1 MIIKNQNFYG
11 RQDEIHLL
19 FDAWINTLDGKPQWI
34 SFVAETGTG
43 KTRLIHEFYRYLS
56 DRDYRLSREADTHGN
71 AAFKAD
77 YNPSSYWPRSL
88 PSGSDNLGLN
98 PDPQG
103 LSEAK
108 IEDVKDIPWLWWGL
122 RGNDPVQRNGSENGC
137 AASASL
143 SSLELHTTVL
153 AIQKER
159 FKANLA
165 AVQQIGKWAAP
176 KLPIIG
182 PVCELLLVMGE
193 LIQAGKRPFKTL
205 LQGYGIRL
213 REEQSRMQLKLQDL
227 LVNAIF
233 QFLEQDVPV
242 ILILDDVHWF
252 DADSVAFLDRL
263 TARLGEQSLK
273 LMIVSTSWAKEW
285 NDSGVRTIFNRFK
298 GTPHEKTLGG
308 IETEHIQSFL
318 LNNFPGLSEE
328 DQALLAD
335 RADGN
340 FRYATELVLA
350 LRRDPAKFF
359 EDGKLSACLSA
370 RGRKEIASR
379 KLKMDELVE
388 ERFLAFDT
396 PIQTALMRSSYQ
408 GMRFDPQLTSLVTGM
423 LDEENGSGQATLEAI
438 ALAERP
444 GAMVCSVEDD
454 LREFLQGPYWPMIR
468 ARQEDGEDFPRI
480 QQAYRRIVEGREAE
494 LADSVIESLVLQWLE
509 RESDMAEKIRLRAWL
524 LVIAAR
530 GMRYQAGLHQL
541 TQIALAMA
549 DLEGRGQAEQA
560 LAMLSPPAAVAALS
574 IFKQYAFG
582 AGDQQHRDALEALCD
597 KLCLILQ
604 APLFLYREK
613 KTLPEGRDLSELV
626 EWCEALVGFR
636 HAMGHIHDHFKWL
649 SLLSELQGAQL
660 EHGAP
665 TRAMR
670 LRHAFTAL
678 RLAQE
683 RARMAHDR
691 AGWDQVFA
699 TFQQAGKQTG
709 FVEGQ
714 DQAILWS
721 WVQISILCFGKQGR
735 MHYPETETQDWG
747 DWQQYRRCAN
757 NLGRILEDIEEEQ
770 GDGEEDALAAFD
782 TLLLEALLRASTLT
796 AEHAQACGYE
806 IATAFLDRLHAVA
819 QAVFERIQQGG
830 HVPTDLACAAI
841 DADLAVANMLGL
853 LSNVTDET
861 VEPALPDLPGVI
873 QLRLAEREV
882 GPSESTHMFRQ
893 ISAVVKHYRELGMLT
908 MEMIRT
914 FARIYHD
921 RLVSDA
927 AGADEAVQAF
937 RQIVDDAVLTREG
950 ERAANGEAV
959 QLLDLLVH
967 IFDTRLAGLPDA
979 DALWERLHEAYHVRG
994 DRKFDRLV
1002 SMIRASSPAAAAAP
1016 PSF

>member
-1 MIIKNQNFYG
+1 MIKNQNFYG
-11 RQDEIHLL
+11 RQKEIHLL
-19 FDAWINTLDGKPQWI
+19 YDAWINTLDGKPQWI

-56 DRDYRLSREADTHGN
+56 DRDYRLSREADNSGN
-71 AAFKAD
+71 AQFQAD

-103 LSEAK
+103 LSDAK
-108 IEDVKDIPWLWWGL
+108 IEDIKDIPWLWWGL
-122 RGNDPVQRNGSENGC
+122 RGNDPVRRNSSENGC

-143 SSLELHTTVL
+143 SRLELHTTVL

-159 FKANLA
+159 FKANMA

-205 LQGYGIRL
+205 LQGYGIRM
-213 REEQSRMQLKLQDL
+213 REEQSKMQLKLQDL

-252 DADSVAFLDRL
+252 DRDSVAFLERL

-273 LMIVSTSWAKEW
+273 LMIISTSWAKEW
-285 NDSGVRTIFNRFK
+285 NDSDVRTIFNRFK
-298 GTPHEKTLGG
+298 GTPHEETLSG
-308 IETEHIQSFL
+308 IEARHIQSFL
-318 LNNFPGLSEE
+318 LNNFPGLSKE

-335 RADGN
+335 RANGN
-340 FRYATELVLA
+340 FRYATELVLE
-350 LRRDPAKFF
+350 LSGDPSTFF
-359 EDGKLSACLSA
+359 EDKMPTAGLSA
-370 RGRKEIASR
+370 RGREEIAST
-379 KLKMDELVE
+379 KLDMDKLVQR
-388 ERFLAFDT
+388 RFLALDE

-408 GMRFDPQLTSLVTGM
+408 GMRFDPQLTSLVTGV
-423 LDEENGSGQATLEAI
+423 LEQENGRSQATLEAI

-468 ARQEDGEDFPRI
+468 ARQEGDEDFPRI
-480 QQAYRRIVEGREAE
+480 EQAYRRIVEDGKAD

-509 RESDMAEKIRLRAWL
+509 CESDMAQKIRLRAWL
-524 LVIAAR
+524 LAIAAR

-549 DLEGRGQAEQA
+549 DLKERGEAEQA
-560 LAMLSPPAAVAALS
+560 FAMLSPQAAVAALR
-574 IFKQYAFG
+574 IFNQYAFG

-597 KLCLILQ
+597 RLCLVLQ
-604 APLFLYREK
+604 APLFLYRQEK
-613 KTLPEGRDLSELV
+613 VLPTGRDLSELV
-626 EWCEALVGFR
+626 EWCETLVGFR
-636 HAMGHIHDHFKWL
+636 HAMGHMHDHFNWL
-649 SLLSELQGAQL
+649 SLLSELQSAQL
-660 EHGAP
+660 EDDAP
-665 TRAMR
+665 TRDMR

-691 AGWDQVFA
+691 AGWDKVFA
-699 TFQQAGKQTG
+699 TFQQAGAQTG
-709 FVEGQ
+709 FIDGQ

-721 WVQISILCFGKQGR
+721 WVQISILYFGKPGR
-735 MHYPETETQDWG
+735 LHYPEMQDWG
-747 DWQQYRRCAN
+747 DWQQYCRCADK
-757 NLGRILEDIEEEQ
+757 LGGILANIEAQQE
-770 GDGEEDALAAFD
+770 GGEEDALAAFD
-782 TLLLEALLRASTLT
+782 KPMLEALLRASTLT
-796 AEHAQACGYE
+796 VEHAQSSGYE
-806 IATAFLDRLHAVA
+806 LATAFLDRLHKVS
-819 QAVFERIQQGG
+819 QAVFKRIQQGY

-841 DADLAVANMLGL
+841 DADLAVANVLNRGL
-853 LSNVTDET
+853 HPRQE
-861 VEPALPDLPGVI
+861 VEPVLPDLRGVLH
-873 QLRLAEREV
+873 LRLEEREV
-882 GPSESTHMFRQ
+882 APSESTHMFHQ

-908 MEMIRT
+908 MEMIQI

-937 RQIVDDAVLTREG
+937 KQIVDDAVLTKEG
-950 ERAANGEAV
+950 ERAAYGEAV
-959 QLLDLLVH
+959 QLLALLVR
-967 IFDTRLAGLPDA
+967 IFDTRLSGLPDA
-979 DALWERLHEAYHVRG
+979 EALWTRLHDAYSVRG

-1002 SMIRASSPAAAAAP
+1002 SMIRASSPAAVAVDQGASSMA
-1016 PSF
+1016 